1 MINFQDWYTDRADIW
16 RVQNVQNGALT
27 QKERVKVQ
35 ENVPCR
41 LYHTSA
47 ATIKMAQ
54 TAASIKQDDWLQCA
68 NEVDIRPG
76 DELIV
81 RRGAELGR
89 DTAPL
94 RVFAGEPNHFY
105 EPFGA
110 VLPGLAHQEIK
121 LLQEERVK

>member
-1 MINFQDWYTDRADIW
+1 MINFQEWYTDRTDIW
-16 RVQNVQNGALT
+16 RVQDVQNGVLT

-41 LYHTSA
+41 LYHTGA
-47 ATIKMAQ
+47 AAIKMAQ
-54 TAASIKQDDWLQCA
+54 TAASIHQEDWLQCA

-81 RRGAELGR
+81 RRGAGLGR
-89 DTAPL
+89 DTVPFRA
-94 RVFAGEPNHFY
+94 FAGEPNHFY

-110 VLPGLAHQEIK
+110 VLPGLAHQEIR
-121 LLQEERVK
+121 LLQEERVQ